1 MGVDELKVI
10 AAELVTNVCQSVAI
24 DWTVRQNGRAAIRV
38 KVRRILRRHSY
49 PPDLREAATKLVLEQ
64 AEVICA
70 ELAA

>member
-10 AAELVTNVCQSVAI
+10 AAELVTNVRQSMTI
-24 DWTVRQNGRAAIRV
+24 DWTVRERARMAIQV

-49 PPDLREAATKLVLEQ
+49 PLDLQESATKLVLEQ